1 MSTAELQQTIF
12 QILHELTSIPTTK
25 FKLDD
30 NLRTDINLDS
40 VSSMELL
47 GMMDE
52 ELGIEIDLYEVRN
65 IRTIRDILELAQ
77 QKTNQ

>member
-65 IRTIRDILELAQ
+65 VRTIRDILELAQ
-77 QKTNQ
+77 QKTNR